1 MKSVCPTGFKL
12 ELLTPTI
19 GGVVHGL
26 DLRDELSPKCQDE
39 LRQTLLEREVL
50 FLRDQQI
57 EPGDQLRFARIFGE
71 PQEVSAFFP
80 SLPDNRYIEV
90 LESRGRASGTDVWH
104 SDLTWQPTPN
114 AATCLHSQEVPPC
127 GGDTLWASMTAA
139 YDAIPEDVKKL
150 IDPLDAVHDWEREL
164 SDHVRSGEEG
174 EKRYAETREKY
185 PPRRHPVVRTHPV
198 TGRKLVYVNELYST
212 RIAGVDHQLS
222 ESLLRYL
229 VGLARVPEFQA
240 RFRWDANAIAIW
252 DNRSVQHYAVG
263 DYHPHYR
270 KMHRVTLKGDAP
282 F

>member
-1 MKSVCPTGFKL
+1 M
-12 ELLTPTI
+12 
-19 GGVVHGL
+19 
-26 DLRDELSPKCQDE
+26 
-39 LRQTLLEREVL
+39 
-50 FLRDQQI
+50 
-57 EPGDQLRFARIFGE
+57 
-71 PQEVSAFFP
+71 
-80 SLPDNRYIEV
+80 
-90 LESRGRASGTDVWH
+90 
-104 SDLTWQPTPN
+104 
-114 AATCLHSQEVPPC
+114 
-127 GGDTLWASMTAA
+127 
-139 YDAIPEDVKKL
+139 
-150 IDPLDAVHDWEREL
+150 
-164 SDHVRSGEEG
+164 
-174 EKRYAETREKY
+174 
-185 PPRRHPVVRTHPV
+185 VRTHPV